1 MQEASRIHASSNPP
15 RAIAG
20 VSGVDVAQL
29 VLLAG
34 LWGGSFVFMRVAA
47 PAFGPVPLV
56 ALRVAVAAFILAPFL
71 RLPDWRHMAP
81 RLAWLG
87 VVNSAVPFALFAH
100 AALHLPAGFSAILNA
115 TAALWAVAIGWG
127 LFGRAVD
134 GRALAGVVAGVV
146 GVMCMVGPQLV
157 WSHQVDDGTAV
168 AVAAAVAGTVCYGY
182 AAHYSRQHL
191 SGVPS
196 RSIAGGSLRP
206 AAVVLAF
213 PGLWLWPEARP
224 SSPAVA
230 CAVALGA
237 LSTAW
242 AYLLYFDLIQRI
254 GAARAM
260 TVTLMVPAFGVL
272 LGPFLLGEALSFS
285 TVIGGALVLLGCVL
299 ALGGRSK

>member
-15 RAIAG
+15 RAIAR

-115 TAALWAVAIGWG
+115 TAALWAVAIGRG
-127 LFGRAVD
+127 LFGQAVD

-157 WSHQVDDGTAV
+157 WSHQVDAARRWRWRLLSPRPSATATLPTT
-168 AVAAAVAGTVCYGY
+168 AGTTSRVCRLATSPRGACSPPPWSLPSQACGYGPKRDLRHRRWP
-182 AAHYSRQHL
+182 ARWH
-191 SGVPS
+191 SG
-196 RSIAGGSLRP
+196 R
-206 AAVVLAF
+206 
-213 PGLWLWPEARP
+213 
-224 SSPAVA
+224 
-230 CAVALGA
+230 
-237 LSTAW
+237 
-242 AYLLYFDLIQRI
+242 
-254 GAARAM
+254 
-260 TVTLMVPAFGVL
+260 
-272 LGPFLLGEALSFS
+272 
-285 TVIGGALVLLGCVL
+285 
-299 ALGGRSK
+299 